1 MKAMLSTCFAL
12 VACACTSPGG
22 SGTLEVSASG
32 EIAAVEG
39 YPTSLGL
46 GFTDGWSLTIDRVIV
61 SLDAFVIAHQG
72 VSQPLETDPV
82 LVNLHGGEQTVWT
95 FPALPASRYE
105 SVGYRILPAVTGARR
120 VGTVRDEDAARMV
133 TDHIAV
139 LFQGTAHHA
148 THGDYIFD
156 LGLPIEIH
164 TARCISGTDMTDGV
178 VVTPNGM
185 THAQLTFH
193 LDHFF
198 LESLLDPEARIRF
211 EAYAASAGAD
221 RRVTFET
228 LESQL
233 LADLHDIDGTP
244 LLDESGAPLFYD
256 PGSVP
261 LPTGSLR
268 NFVFHQASTIG
279 HLNGEGHCD
288 YAVTGGTP

>member
-1 MKAMLSTCFAL
+1 MSRLAPSVLAIL
-12 VACACTSPGG
+12 ACACTASSG

-32 EIAAVEG
+32 EIAAEEG
-39 YPTSLGL
+39 YPTSTGL
-46 GFTDGWSLTIDRVIV
+46 GFVDGWSLTIDRVIV
-61 SLDAFVIAHQG
+61 SIDAFVIAHQG
-72 VSQPLETDPV
+72 VSTTLETDPV
-82 LVNLHGGEQTVWT
+82 LVNLHDGEQVVWT
-95 FPALPASRYE
+95 FRALPAQRYE

-148 THGDYIFD
+148 THGNYVFD

-164 TARCISGTDMTDGV
+164 TARCISGIDMTDGV

-198 LESLLDPEARIRF
+198 LESLLDPAARIRF
-211 EAYAASAGAD
+211 EAYAASAGTD
-221 RRVTFET
+221 RHVTFQT
-228 LESQL
+228 LQSEL
-233 LADLHDIDGTP
+233 LSDLHDIDGTP
-244 LLDESGAPLFYD
+244 LLDESGGLLFYD

-261 LPTGSLR
+261 LPDGTLR

-288 YAVTGGTP
+288 YAVSGTP